1 MGDLTAPAVAKK
13 TAAIGLLLIMAGCQQ
28 GPVSPTASPSAHAS
42 PTPSPLSTCPAA
54 PAPAGPQVLLR
65 NLPAPDDLAFDN
77 NGRLLFSDIT
87 AGTVSALRLDG
98 SVERIA
104 GGLSAPEGIV
114 VQQDGRILVAEQGRN
129 RVVAIDPQSHAVSLW
144 HAFPNRTGR
153 EGIDG
158 IGPAMANGDVIVP
171 DSPNGLAW
179 RVSADGK
186 TATQIASGMDRPV
199 GAAADGTGRIFIAD
213 EGGVLWAL
221 DPARHRFAT
230 LSTPDDVGVG
240 RDGHIFVNTLGDNA
254 IHELDAQA
262 HQVSVVPNLQQPQG
276 IALDGAD
283 NLYVTESTSGRID
296 RIVRTFVLDTPM
308 VSRTARGTFVVC
320 PSIRSAAGF
329 TTPLML
335 LALKAPVATLQL
347 VQPRTDSSGALEV
360 QTEQSSIG
368 ITVTDGG
375 LLSVSQT
382 VQLSP

>member
-1 MGDLTAPAVAKK
+1 VGRLTASAVEKK
-13 TAAIGLLLIMAGCQQ
+13 TAAIGLLLIMAGCQ

-42 PTPSPLSTCPAA
+42 ATPSPLSTCPAA

-77 NGRLLFSDIT
+77 NGRLLFSDII

-104 GGLSAPEGIV
+104 GGLSTPEGIV

-129 RVVAIDPQSHAVSLW
+129 RVVAVDPQSHAVSLW

-158 IGPAMANGDVIVP
+158 IGPAMANGDIVVP
-171 DSPNGLAW
+171 DSPHGLAW
-179 RVSADGK
+179 RVSANGK

-199 GAAADGTGRIFIAD
+199 GAAADATGQIFIAD
-213 EGGVLWAL
+213 EGGALWAL
-221 DPARHRFAT
+221 DPARHRFAA

-262 HQVSVVPNLQQPQG
+262 HQVSVVPNIQQPQG

-283 NLYVTESTSGRID
+283 NLYFTEFTSGRID
-296 RIVRTFVLDTPM
+296 RVVRTFVLDTPT
-308 VSRTARGTFVVC
+308 VSRTVRGTFVVC
-320 PSIRSAAGF
+320 PSIRRAAGF

-335 LALKAPVATLQL
+335 LAPKAPGATLQL
-347 VQPRTDSSGALEV
+347 VQPGADSSGALEV
-360 QTEQSSIG
+360 QTQQTSIG
-368 ITVTDGG
+368 ITVNDGG